1 MFLQV
6 SVSLLRGV
14 RMMHCT
20 GSPNLPPRHG
30 TSLYSPSSCLVPLQ
44 TWVLTVQGPLPVMA
58 LAGDIWWPSLET
70 CSNFGV
76 PHADIC
82 WLLRQLRLVQA
93 GGRILLECFL
103 VVIFIH
109 LKQTLKLPKCIL
121 LTVNVTKSL
130 P

>member
-1 MFLQV
+1 MFSQV
-6 SVSLLRGV
+6 SVSLLRGGV

-20 GSPNLPPRHG
+20 GSPNPPK
-30 TSLYSPSSCLVPLQ
+30 TWDLTLQPPSCLVPLQ